1 MNPNDDDIIR
11 DIGNCLIQTHD
22 FHKVKFFIK
31 ALRYY
36 EDSLH

>member
-22 FHKVKFFIK
+22 FHKVKIL
-31 ALRYY
+31 LR
-36 EDSLH
+36 H

>member
-22 FHKVKFFIK
+22 FHK
-31 ALRYY
+31 ALKYY